1 MNLKKKNK
9 SLEQKYTTDRYVEA
23 KDSSKCNTF
32 ITWLRQIQ
40 FHATIAQQ
48 TAGDMFQ
55 ASHCQLG
62 PEDTISLVFRARD
75 VFT

>member
-1 MNLKKKNK
+1 MLFKEYLYNMVTIIQIWMNLKKKNK

-40 FHATIAQQ
+40 FHATIA
-48 TAGDMFQ
+48 
-55 ASHCQLG
+55 
-62 PEDTISLVFRARD
+62 
-75 VFT
+75 

>member
-9 SLEQKYTTDRYVEA
+9 SWEQKYTTDRYVEA

-40 FHATIAQQ
+40 FHATIA
-48 TAGDMFQ
+48 
-55 ASHCQLG
+55 
-62 PEDTISLVFRARD
+62 
-75 VFT
+75 